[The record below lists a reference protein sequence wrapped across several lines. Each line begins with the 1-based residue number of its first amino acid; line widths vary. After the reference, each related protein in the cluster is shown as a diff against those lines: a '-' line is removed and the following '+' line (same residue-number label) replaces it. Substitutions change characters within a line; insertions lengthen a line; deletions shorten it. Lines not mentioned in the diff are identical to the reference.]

1 MGFLISAYVP
11 GNRITASSAMKI
23 EAICF
28 AETLVATNETTSFY
42 VRQPTASYKIVI
54 NLKELHLHSP
64 PILYV
69 PDL

>member
-1 MGFLISAYVP
+1 MVAYVP

-42 VRQPTASYKIVI
+42 VRRQPAASYNIVI
-54 NLKELHLHSP
+54 NLKELHLQSP
-64 PILYV
+64 PILHIQ
-69 PDL
+69 DL